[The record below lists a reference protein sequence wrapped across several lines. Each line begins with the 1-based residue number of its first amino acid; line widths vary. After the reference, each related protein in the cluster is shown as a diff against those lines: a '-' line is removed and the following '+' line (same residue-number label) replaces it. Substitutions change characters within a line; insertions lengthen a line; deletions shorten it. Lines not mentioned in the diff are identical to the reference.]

1 MTFQTRGI
9 VLLRVITLHE
19 SKTTLQLQGS
29 SPRRGCITN
38 CCPRIDASCT
48 KFVLRPLPDQLVI
61 AKQWV
66 VT

>member
-29 SPRRGCITN
+29 SPRRGCIT
-38 CCPRIDASCT
+38 
-48 KFVLRPLPDQLVI
+48 
-61 AKQWV
+61 
-66 VT
+66 